1 MAYNLQIAERA
12 NDQIDK
18 LTGYLINRLH
28 NRDAAIHFLNGLDV
42 VYRRLEENPYQF
54 PASSDVFLQRQ
65 GYREAFLT
73 GMRYRIV
80 FRVDGQTVYVVGVFH
95 MLENYIVKVEDFT

>member
-28 NRDAAIHFLNGLDV
+28 NRDAAIHFLNGLDA
-42 VYRRLEENPYQF
+42 VYRRLKI
-54 PASSDVFLQRQ
+54 L
-65 GYREAFLT
+65 
-73 GMRYRIV
+73 
-80 FRVDGQTVYVVGVFH
+80 H
-95 MLENYIVKVEDFT
+95 KVSRRLIIN

>member
-28 NRDAAIHFLNGLDV
+28 NRDAAIQFLNGLDA
-42 VYRRLEENPYQF
+42 VYRRLEENP
-54 PASSDVFLQRQ
+54 
-65 GYREAFLT
+65 
-73 GMRYRIV
+73 
-80 FRVDGQTVYVVGVFH
+80 
-95 MLENYIVKVEDFT
+95 